1 MKILS
6 WHSHSFSHLFDSS
19 LHFNLIPGNLII
31 PHQFSNNST
40 PKLLIPVS
48 WTTRMLVFLI
58 NSMPSIITNMWYTY
72 IMHIYMIGW
81 KICRRLIKLE
91 GNDRILYQGYLFQSI
106 PFLVWTPHSSCSLP
120 MQAIFWN
127 PVTPTFFIPVTWSAT
142 MVQHVLLGLKAKS
155 QLKQSWSVDLVKPG
169 PHNATAFWSTQR
181 ARSAPSH

>member
-19 LHFNLIPGNLII
+19 LRFNLIPGNFII

-40 PKLLIPVS
+40 PKLLISVS
-48 WTTRMLVFLI
+48 WTTRMLVVFLACHQLSRTCDTHTSCI
-58 NSMPSIITNMWYTY
+58 LMWV
-72 IMHIYMIGW
+72 GW

-155 QLKQSWSVDLVKPG
+155 QLKQSRSVDLVKPG